1 MAPCFSHSEALK
13 NFFCIEL
20 LENIHGNLKFLILE
34 ASITQ
39 LLKYNQKT
47 LPQHLSLANCNIL
60 MFLQQNQTALL
71 ISTNVFW
78 KELLG
83 VKSKEKKLRLINCGH
98 SYLHNDNNELHY
110 CSSASSV
117 DSAGMMDLRNQ

>member
-13 NFFCIEL
+13 NFFYIEL

-60 MFLQQNQTALL
+60 MFLQQNQTA
-71 ISTNVFW
+71 
-78 KELLG
+78 
-83 VKSKEKKLRLINCGH
+83 
-98 SYLHNDNNELHY
+98 
-110 CSSASSV
+110 
-117 DSAGMMDLRNQ
+117 

>member
-39 LLKYNQKT
+39 LLVQ
-47 LPQHLSLANCNIL
+47 PENI
-60 MFLQQNQTALL
+60 TSAL
-71 ISTNVFW
+71 V
-78 KELLG
+78 LG
-83 VKSKEKKLRLINCGH
+83 KL
-98 SYLHNDNNELHY
+98 
-110 CSSASSV
+110 
-117 DSAGMMDLRNQ
+117 